1 MTLMHPVAVLGGSL
15 GAGELIVVFLA
26 VLLLFGSKN
35 LPRIARSIG
44 RALEELRR
52 AARDFSGEIT
62 RADLLSGESEV
73 RKDAEKEEE
82 PGERAG

>member
-15 GAGELIVVFLA
+15 GAAERIVVFLA

-73 RKDAEKEEE
+73 RKDAEKKEE
-82 PGERAG
+82 PGGRAG